1 MAEIQGGKAGE
12 LIKASAVKYYKGTPI
27 IRNGPMS
34 SRIIFL
40 DPHLWKKVSIKSNK
54 KL

>member
-1 MAEIQGGKAGE
+1 MHEIQGGKAGE
-12 LIKASAVKYYKGTPI
+12 LIKALAVKYHKENPI

-40 DPHLWKKVSIKSNK
+40 IPTCERKSE
-54 KL
+54 